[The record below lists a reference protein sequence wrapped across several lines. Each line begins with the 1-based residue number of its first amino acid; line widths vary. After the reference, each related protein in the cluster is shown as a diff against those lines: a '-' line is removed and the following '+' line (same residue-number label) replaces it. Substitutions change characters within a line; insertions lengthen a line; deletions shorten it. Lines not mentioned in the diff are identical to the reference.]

1 MKVKQIANVLNDVFA
16 ESVGEENQFKED
28 LSNFVDVFESISGT
42 LNLGDNKWVEGIFN
56 SLVDRIGKTMI
67 DSKMYKAE
75 DWGIYKDA
83 WEYGSILQ
91 KIRVET
97 GEFHDNEVWDLN
109 NYIPTVFDYET
120 PADVTV
126 KYVNGKKTM
135 EAKLCTMT
143 KQLKE
148 AFISASK
155 MNEFISALETRVKT
169 KIEFAREQLA
179 RRTIT
184 DLIAEKIKSGSYVDL
199 ASAYNTKTGKTI
211 TLETAP
217 YDRDFLEFVAREMKT
232 YTDYIQEFSQLYND
246 DEYNTF
252 TNKADIHL
260 IINNEVANGIETTL
274 PANTFNERFLKM
286 NGYKT
291 INYWQSPKASGKTE
305 FGARTSINV
314 IPASEGSFSGD
325 AEDDTRKYVS
335 CGSGVGVI
343 GVMFDD
349 KACMITNEEPYT
361 DTIYNPEGRFF
372 KTWHRFDAN
381 YCVDAGE
388 NVIVFTIG
396 TPTVTDPTA

>member
-1 MKVKQIANVLNDVFA
+1 MVVKQISNVLNSVLA

-28 LSNFVDVFESISGT
+28 LSNFVDVFEKIGST
-42 LNLGDNKWVEGIFN
+42 LNFSDNKWVEGIFN
-56 SLVDRIGKTMI
+56 GLVDRIGKIMI
-67 DSKMYKAE
+67 ENKMYKAE
-75 DWGIYKDA
+75 DWGIYKDS

-109 NYIPTVFDYET
+109 NYTPTVFDYET
-120 PADVTV
+120 PGTVDV
-126 KYVNGKKTM
+126 KYINGKKTM

-148 AFISASK
+148 AFLSASK

-169 KIEFAREQLA
+169 KLEFAREGLA

-184 DLIAEKIKSGSYVDL
+184 NLIAEKIKSGSYIDL
-199 ASAYNTKTGKTI
+199 ADEYNTKTGKTI
-211 TLETAP
+211 TLEKAP
-217 YDRDFLEFVAREMKT
+217 YDRDFLEFCAREMKT

-252 TNKADIHL
+252 TNKDDIHL
-260 IINNEVANGIETTL
+260 ILNNELANGIETTL

-286 NGYKT
+286 PGYRT
-291 INYWQSPKASGKTE
+291 INYWQSPKASGKTSYN
-305 FGARTSINV
+305 ARTSINV

-325 AEDDTRKYVS
+325 PEEDTRKSIS
-335 CGSGVGVI
+335 CGVGVGVL

-372 KTWHRFDAN
+372 KTWHRFDAE
-381 YCVDAGE
+381 YCVDPGE

-396 TPTVTDPTA
+396 NPTVTNPEE